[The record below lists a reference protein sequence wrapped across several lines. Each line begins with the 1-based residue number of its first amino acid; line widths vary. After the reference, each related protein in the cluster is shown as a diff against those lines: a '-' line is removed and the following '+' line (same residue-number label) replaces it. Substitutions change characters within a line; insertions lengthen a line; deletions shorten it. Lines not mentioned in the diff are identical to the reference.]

1 MTTAVLDYRSNA
13 IVELMRVAVA
23 DCDEQWLKDALQR
36 AIMLELATIPPYAS
50 ALWSIK
56 DQQSDVAN
64 AIREIIF
71 DEMSHF
77 GLVCNMLT
85 SIGGTPR
92 LTGQST
98 VPKYPGPLPG
108 GVRPELEVYLS
119 GLSKDSA
126 YLFSEIEKPDNP
138 IALAETYTSIGAF
151 YSRIAEVFPNYAH
164 LLTGRRQVDFPL
176 SGQHGAGNDIVPMNT
191 ITDVLNAIE
200 IIKAQGEGTDASPE
214 NPFPGKPGELAHYYR
229 FREIY
234 HGRKLIKISD
244 SAHPKWDF
252 QGDPIPMP
260 DSHRAA
266 RVPDGGWAN
275 DPANKP
281 TPDTASKLQ
290 TFNGHYSSM
299 LRALEQAW
307 QTDNPMPLVGQA
319 IGSMGSMRSSARDL
333 VSIPLPD
340 NSGKTYC
347 PEYFYTAP

>member
-1 MTTAVLDYRSNA
+1 MH
-13 IVELMRVAVA
+13 VAVE

-56 DQQSDVAN
+56 NQQGDIAN

-85 SIGGTPR
+85 SIGGTPQ

-98 VPKYPGPLPG
+98 IPKYPGPLPG

-151 YSRIAEVFPNYAH
+151 YSRIAEVFPNHAH
-164 LLTGRRQVDFPL
+164 LLTGQRQLDYPMDW
-176 SGQHGAGNDIVPMNT
+176 QGAGNSIVPMNT
-191 ITDVLNAIE
+191 ITNVLDAIE

-214 NPFPGKPGELAHYYR
+214 NPFYGTKGELAHYYR

-234 HGRKLIKISD
+234 HGRKLVKVSD
-244 SAHPKWDF
+244 SDHPRWDF
-252 QGDPIPMP
+252 QGDPIPLP
-260 DSHRAA
+260 DSHLAA
-266 RVPDGGWAN
+266 RVPDGGWAK
-275 DPANKP
+275 DPDNEP

-290 TFNGHYSSM
+290 TFNGHYSEM
-299 LRALEQAW
+299 LRKLEAAW
-307 QTDNPMPLVGQA
+307 QTDNPRPLVDQA
-319 IGSMGSMRSSARDL
+319 IVSMGDMRSSARDV
-333 VSIPLPD
+333 VSIPLRD
-340 NSGKTYC
+340 GSGKTYC
-347 PEYFYTAP
+347 PEYFYTA